1 MAGAARTTLHRKEEG
16 EHRERENQTK
26 EQEKLTNYAYNFSRV
41 VT

>member
-1 MAGAARTTLHRKEEG
+1 MKEGG

-26 EQEKLTNYAYNFSRV
+26 EQEKLTKYAYNFSRV